1 MKHKKRLILLL
12 LASLC
17 LLALAACGNG
27 GQPQVTATVQVTL
40 IDMAGNQLLDAET
53 SVASAA
59 PNAEEAVKQA
69 CKENNIPMT
78 LTGGMFDGF
87 GGQKSTQTDGW
98 LLYIN
103 DKQAEKGAADIPIQ
117 DGDQIAFR
125 YENYDEAFYNQG
137 E

>member
-1 MKHKKRLILLL
+1 MKKKKRLIVLLFL
-12 LASLC
+12 SLC
-17 LLALAACGNG
+17 LLAACGNG

-53 SVASAA
+53 TVSSAA

-98 LLYIN
+98 LLYVN
-103 DKQAEKGAADIPIQ
+103 GKQAEKGAADIPIQ
-117 DGDQIAFR
+117 DGDQISFR